1 MVWDWL
7 LTFYQESFII
17 RLTLVADLIDWVL
30 LMVSLGFTIGR
41 IWQVSMLSR
50 HTLLGCVARSRND
63 DFSVT
68 GEGIPD
74 GGPWLGKA
82 AESS

>member
-1 MVWDWL
+1 
-7 LTFYQESFII
+7 
-17 RLTLVADLIDWVL
+17 
-30 LMVSLGFTIGR
+30 MVSLGSTIGR
-41 IWQVSMLSR
+41 MWQVSMLSR
-50 HTLLGCVARSRND
+50 HTLLGCVVRSRND

-74 GGPWLGKA
+74 GGPGLGKA